1 MPATVN
7 RPFTSLEG
15 GLDSDN
21 NNDGSSGAVPSSPAV
36 VKFAADL
43 IAFVLHVA
51 QPCGS
56 VCSSKQECERATEGF
71 HTLSRAVKFMAYQ
84 RVRGREDTQTNRYV
98 CWVVFT
104 YMQCEICRSTPVLTY
119 LQHVR

>member
-51 QPCGS
+51 LFAAANKNARGQQKDFTRCQGLSFFGPVS
-56 VCSSKQECERATEGF
+56 ERERAR
-71 HTLSRAVKFMAYQ
+71 S
-84 RVRGREDTQTNRYV
+84 REDTQTNRYV
-98 CWVVFT
+98 RWVVFT